1 MLQTTNFNANVKT
14 LQISIPPME
23 QGIYNCTIV
32 DNLTAKVVTKKSD
45 NTQLQ
50 IIEVPCEYEGKK
62 FKASLLTEN
71 AQVFAAIKS
80 IGDIVSVAIDKNA
93 QGYKTATI

>member
-1 MLQTTNFNANVKT
+1 MLTTTNFNANVKT

-32 DNLTAKVVTKKSD
+32 DNLVAKVVTKKSD

-50 IIEVPCEYEGKK
+50 IIEVPCEFEGKK

-71 AQVFAAIKS
+71 VEIFASAKN